1 MSLAALFLS
10 AEGRLSRKP
19 FWLGVLA
26 LLVAVALANV
36 AALLF
41 DAKGVEATPAA
52 QWYRVGSFVVIAA
65 LAWPSYALIAKRMHD
80 RGQDARAAI
89 AYSALT
95 LALHGADAIY
105 PLETAKG
112 ELLWPGLV
120 IGAPLVLVVL
130 ALIIEGVRR
139 GQAGANAY
147 GPDPLE
153 AQSA

>member
-10 AEGRLSRKP
+10 REGRLSRKP

-26 LLVAVALANV
+26 LFILVALANV
-36 AALLF
+36 VALMF
-41 DAKGVEATPAA
+41 DARGVAATPAA
-52 QWYRVGSFVVIAA
+52 QWYRIGSFVVMLAI
-65 LAWPSYALIAKRMHD
+65 AWPSYALIVKRMHD
-80 RGQDARAAI
+80 RGQDARAGVV
-89 AYSALT
+89 YSALT

-105 PLETAKG
+105 PLETPKG

-120 IGAPLVLVVL
+120 IGAPLILVIL

-153 AQSA
+153 SQSA